1 MTSRAGPRH
10 ATAPQPV
17 LRLPRG
23 RWISR
28 PAGLAAWLA
37 PLVPLAVMVR
47 PLYADAPRLQAYGGQ
62 VLGLG
67 ATLALLAC
75 LAVTPV
81 SRLVRFR
88 SASRWRKWF
97 GLCVFWLGGA
107 GLAIA
112 ALGGPG
118 GQWGMR
124 LSGHVQDWT
133 GTVIVA
139 ALVPLALISNNW
151 SQKMLGT
158 YWKAWQ
164 RRLTWVVWAA
174 VAVHV
179 LTLAAWQTEA
189 AFFMASVPLLAAR
202 LPAVRKDVGRW
213 KSSGYAD
220 PARWVLAGM
229 AVGVFACGAAVL
241 LYLEAVAGT
250 HAVRLT

>member
-1 MTSRAGPRH
+1 MSRFR
-10 ATAPQPV
+10 
-17 LRLPRG
+17 RL
-23 RWISR
+23 SR
-28 PAGLAAWLA
+28 PAALAARCV

-47 PLYADAPRLQAYGGQ
+47 PLYEQAPKLQAYGGQ

-81 SRLVRFR
+81 SRLVKFR
-88 SASRWRKWF
+88 TASRWRKWF
-97 GLCVFWLGGA
+97 GLCVFWLGAA
-107 GLAIA
+107 GLLIA
-112 ALGGPG
+112 ALGGPE

-133 GTVIVA
+133 GTAIVA

-189 AFFMASVPLLAAR
+189 AFFMASIPLLAAR

-213 KSSGYAD
+213 KTSGYAD
-220 PARWVLAGM
+220 PARWVLAGI
-229 AVGVFACGAAVL
+229 AIGVFACGAAVL
-241 LYLEAVAGT
+241 LYLETVASAQ
-250 HAVRLT
+250 AVRLT

>member
-1 MTSRAGPRH
+1 
-10 ATAPQPV
+10 
-17 LRLPRG
+17 
-23 RWISR
+23 
-28 PAGLAAWLA
+28 
-37 PLVPLAVMVR
+37 MVR
-47 PLYADAPRLQAYGGQ
+47 PLYADAPRLQVYGGQ

-81 SRLVRFR
+81 SRLVKFR
-88 SASRWRKWF
+88 QASRWRKWF
-97 GLCVFWLGGA
+97 GLCVFWLGSA

-112 ALGGPG
+112 ALGGPL

-151 SQKMLGT
+151 SQKMLGA
-158 YWKAWQ
+158 YWKSWQ
-164 RRLTWVVWAA
+164 RRLTWVAWAA

-189 AFFMASVPLLAAR
+189 AFFMASGPLLIAR

-213 KSSGYAD
+213 KTSGYAD
-220 PARWVLAGM
+220 PARWVLAGI
-229 AVGVFACGAAVL
+229 AIGVFACGAAVL
-241 LYLEAVAGT
+241 LYLETVASVQ
-250 HAVRLT
+250 AVRLT